1 MAAITARS
9 GGAGLGF
16 TLFTPPSLPER
27 DRWDGARMRPEA
39 AAEVFGA
46 DEAYPSTEV
55 PGRRKCGCGLC
66 LESITGDSQ
75 RQNVSSSAQCAMLLS
90 PCALGCI

>member
-1 MAAITARS
+1 MWIVESLLARSQSGDFLYLTGVTQSGLVAAITAGS
-9 GGAGLGF
+9 GTAAPSF

-55 PGRRKCGCGLC
+55 PALIRAWGCH
-66 LESITGDSQ
+66 
-75 RQNVSSSAQCAMLLS
+75 
-90 PCALGCI
+90 